1 MRLDAFTYLSVL
13 LSIIIG
19 LGMTHVLT
27 AIGRLI
33 RGRESSIAYWP
44 PLLWA
49 GVVLIIYVQVWW
61 TKFGLRTQT
70 EWSFLLFV
78 VVLLQTT
85 TLYMMAALVLP
96 DRGEEEGMDLQT
108 HYQQHSSWFFGF
120 FAAMVVISGAKEV
133 ALEGSIPAPFYL
145 ALHVALLVICVTA
158 IFVRGERQ
166 HKWLGVAGAA
176 TLVTYIALL
185 FFHVH

>member
-33 RGRESSIAYWP
+33 RGRASSVAYWP

-49 GVVLIIYVQVWW
+49 GVVLVIYVQVWW
-61 TKFGLRTQT
+61 TKFGLRTET
-70 EWSFLLFV
+70 EWNFLLFV

-96 DRGEEEGMDLQT
+96 EQAEDETMDLQV
-108 HYQQHSSWFFGF
+108 HYERHSSWFFGF
-120 FAAMVVISGAKEV
+120 FAAMVLISGAKEV
-133 ALEGSIPAPFYL
+133 VVEGRLPEPLYL

-158 IFVRGERQ
+158 ICVRGARAHER
-166 HKWLGVAGAA
+166 LAVAGAA
-176 TLVTYIALL
+176 VLGTYVAGLYL
-185 FFHVH
+185 GVH